1 MAGGRLDDKV
11 AIVTGGTSGIGAAI
25 VRRFAEEGALQV
37 VVGTPTDEEARRA
50 EAARLGEGRAVFVG
64 VDVTEPGAAARI
76 VRAAMAAYGRLDA
89 LVNNAG
95 VDYSGVHVLGSDL
108 DVSRRVFEVNFF
120 APLALLQEAARAMV
134 AGRPGGEATGA
145 VVNVAS
151 RAALVGIRGMA
162 VYGASKAALV
172 SLTRS
177 AALELAPQVRV
188 NAVAP
193 GMTEGPMMQAWI
205 EGQPDPG
212 AFAREL
218 LASIPQGRMATPE
231 EIAAAVLFM
240 VSDEAQHITGA
251 VLPVDGGYTA
261 A

>member
-134 AGRPGGEATGA
+134 AGRPAARPPEPSSTSPRGRRWSASAAWPSTGPPRRPWSR
-145 VVNVAS
+145 S
-151 RAALVGIRGMA
+151 RALPLL
-162 VYGASKAALV
+162 SSPL
-172 SLTRS
+172 RS
-177 AALELAPQVRV
+177 
-188 NAVAP
+188 
-193 GMTEGPMMQAWI
+193 G
-205 EGQPDPG
+205 
-212 AFAREL
+212 
-218 LASIPQGRMATPE
+218 STPWRP
-231 EIAAAVLFM
+231 A
-240 VSDEAQHITGA
+240 
-251 VLPVDGGYTA
+251 
-261 A
+261 